1 MTVDFTKE
9 ELEDSAIEL
18 VAAATGFT
26 YHCLDRGRVH
36 ENLPDFELLRGDV
49 RVGVLEVTSF
59 RPQDRAGF
67 TAALRKHPIIVP
79 DSRLFWNL
87 VRGCPTVMC
96 GLPFQIPSAIADGVY
111 ALSVRGG
118 KATVTA
124 DNSKN
129 APSDVSMDVSALG
142 SLYLGG
148 VRVDTLARTG
158 QVAAKSP
165 ATLDLLDALLAHR
178 ERPYC
183 VTHF

>member
-1 MTVDFTKE
+1 MFGSRYESD
-9 ELEDSAIEL
+9 
-18 VAAATGFT
+18 
-26 YHCLDRGRVH
+26 
-36 ENLPDFELLRGDV
+36 GDV
-49 RVGVLEVTSF
+49 RIAVSDPL
-59 RPQDRAGF
+59 
-67 TAALRKHPIIVP
+67 
-79 DSRLFWNL
+79 
-87 VRGCPTVMC
+87 
-96 GLPFQIPSAIADGVY
+96 AIADGVY